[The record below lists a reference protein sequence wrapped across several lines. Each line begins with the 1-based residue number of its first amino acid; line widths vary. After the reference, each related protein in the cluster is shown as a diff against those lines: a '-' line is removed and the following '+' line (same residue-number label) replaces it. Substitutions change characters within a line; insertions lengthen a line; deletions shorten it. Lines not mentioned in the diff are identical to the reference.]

1 MTKVSDQTIDAERPL
16 PHQGPLPLGRRDA
29 VLYLIAAGLG
39 SFGLGVAQFY
49 LNFLYRALGF
59 DAFAI
64 GLLAGAEAL
73 GVVGGA
79 IPAAI
84 FTRGRSR
91 RAAILIGGTLTGFGI
106 AGILVFNALVP
117 LFLSAMLVGFGGIIA
132 SSSGAALLADAT
144 EAARRATRFGQQIA
158 LGTTAA
164 FLSSAIAGALA
175 APVAAALGARPG
187 DALVL
192 RALVASGGLIAAVS
206 FVPVLAIRAVPV
218 APQTL
223 AAPTRDELV
232 RRFLVIEVLFGF
244 GAGSFLPF
252 VNLFFADRFG
262 VPFGALGLL
271 LGVLAVSGSLGAL
284 LHGRFVAAR
293 LGAIPAVVLVE
304 LLSLPFALAAAFT
317 GALAIALAALAA
329 RHFLMFGA
337 SGTVNAFQLSSFTP
351 AERAGANAV
360 FALAWSAANA
370 VGAILSGAIRAQLG
384 PGGFTANIVTLV
396 VAYGFAALLTW
407 RLFARHAPSGDVDRG
422 VTFA

>member
-1 MTKVSDQTIDAERPL
+1 MG
-16 PHQGPLPLGRRDA
+16 QGPQAATLGRRDA
-29 VLYLIAAGLG
+29 VLYLVAAALG
-39 SFGLGVAQFY
+39 SFGLGVASFY

-59 DAFAI
+59 DEFAI
-64 GLLAGAEAL
+64 GLLAGAQAI
-73 GVVGGA
+73 GVVAGA
-79 IPAAI
+79 VPAAV

-91 RAAILIGGTLTGFGI
+91 RAAILLGGTITGVGI
-106 AGILVFNALVP
+106 FGILVFNALLP
-117 LFLSAMLVGFGGIIA
+117 LLGSAMLVGFGGIIA

-144 EAARRATRFGQQIA
+144 VAARRATRFGQQIA

-175 APVAAALGARPG
+175 TPVAALLGVRPD

-192 RALVASGGLIAAVS
+192 RALVASGGIIAAAS
-206 FVPVLAIRAVPV
+206 IAPVLAIRAVPV
-218 APQTL
+218 GRHTL
-223 AAPTRDELV
+223 EAPTRNDLV
-232 RRFLVIEVLFGF
+232 RRFLVIEMLFGF

-252 VNLFFADRFG
+252 LNLFFADRYG
-262 VPFGALGLL
+262 VPFSALGLL
-271 LGVLAVSGSLGAL
+271 LGVLAVAGSVGAL

-293 LGAIPAVVLVE
+293 IGAIPSVVLVE
-304 LLSLPFALAAAFT
+304 TLSLPFALVAAFT
-317 GALAIALAALAA
+317 GALPVAVGALAA
-329 RHFLMFGA
+329 RHLLMFGA

-396 VAYGFAALLTW
+396 VAYGLAALLTW
-407 RLFARHAPSGDVDRG
+407 RLFARHEPSGDVG
-422 VTFA
+422 VPTLAVPDSGV